1 MNERKIQVLDWEEI
15 CLNLELIIESDK
27 FDLLTKEQQ
36 QTIIDADK
44 FIANCNQIEVVVSS

>member
-1 MNERKIQVLDWEEI
+1 MNKRKILDWEEI

-27 FDLLTKEQQ
+27 FDILSKEQQ

-44 FIANCNQIEVVVSS
+44 FIANCNQIEVVVNS